1 MSTNSALN
9 YVLTAQITLLDGL
22 ITGLREIHSLGSIL
36 QVRAAPFAE
45 LDRMKSAI
53 GGFIT
58 YIIDVQRI
66 YTGHGRGTRNI
77 GDRISQEA
85 WQSGSQVYLI
95 YSLDKRF
102 DKPAASYVEARLI
115 DIAAELAIPL
125 ANSVRP
131 FGRDGL
137 TLSPD
142 VEQLVQQAQVLLSV
156 AGFRRFEEARQTQ
169 SGRPVRVAATG
180 DLHDLR
186 VLEPEAMTVPTD
198 TPRMRLICPD
208 LHAEGY
214 QVGDRFH
221 VLPDADYCYEF
232 QNRIVDRQPVAPQGY
247 RSAGYSA
254 AAAWPHRPCP
264 AARRPRL
271 QKRGHRRENSFWQ
284 AHRQQ
289 LLGGRSIVG
298 RWNFIMGKLR
308 MLRKPPGVYRLANIV
323 GQMTGGREP
332 YRPAV
337 DRLAR
342 PPRFFRDVSLSL
354 LRCSAREQL
363 HRRSY
368 LIPVAISRS
377 SPADQLRSWI
387 S

>member
-221 VLPDADYCYEF
+221 VLPDADYCYESKTGLSTD
-232 QNRIVDRQPVAPQGY
+232 NRSRRKAIEALDILQPLPGLTGRARLRVGLDCK
-247 RSAGYSA
+247 SA
-254 AAAWPHRPCP
+254 AIAGKILSGRHI
-264 AARRPRL
+264 
-271 QKRGHRRENSFWQ
+271 GNSSW
-284 AHRQQ
+284 
-289 LLGGRSIVG
+289 
-298 RWNFIMGKLR
+298 
-308 MLRKPPGVYRLANIV
+308 
-323 GQMTGGREP
+323 E
-332 YRPAV
+332 AV
-337 DRLAR
+337 
-342 PPRFFRDVSLSL
+342 P
-354 LRCSAREQL
+354 
-363 HRRSY
+363 
-368 LIPVAISRS
+368 
-377 SPADQLRSWI
+377 
-387 S
+387 